1 MRAASL
7 GGAPFPLPLSATA
20 AISTRL
26 PTSFSPPLSTRLSPS
41 REPLPAARAQSQ
53 PAPLRMS
60 TYVYNSDHTPVGE
73 QPAPAPAREV
83 GMGQGSCA
91 VANRCAGLEPCEP
104 QYRPVSQVTSAVAR
118 GQVGGRR
125 SAAREGARE
134 REGTGLES
142 ASHRCIDRQA
152 DTYPTNECAP
162 VRAQPPYTY
171 SGGSL
176 PDGIARPSPRPLG
189 GGALHARPS
198 PRPPVGG
205 VLHETRPVSLGKG
218 QVHVSS

>member
-1 MRAASL
+1 MCVCKCMCACASK
-7 GGAPFPLPLSATA
+7 GA
-20 AISTRL
+20 STS
-26 PTSFSPPLSTRLSPS
+26 TSRVQVCVCVSTHAFHSDH
-41 REPLPAARAQSQ
+41 EPLPAARAQSQ
-53 PAPLRMS
+53 PAPPRMS

-134 REGTGLES
+134 RTGLES
-142 ASHRCIDRQA
+142 ASHRCFDRQA

-162 VRAQPPYTY
+162 ARAQPPYTY
-171 SGGSL
+171 SGGFL
-176 PDGIARPSPRPLG
+176 PDS
-189 GGALHARPS
+189 
-198 PRPPVGG
+198 
-205 VLHETRPVSLGKG
+205 
-218 QVHVSS
+218 